1 MLRPVS
7 GIKPEWRVIELR
19 EGAELSLRKPTLT
32 RQAAELLERAARLRQ
47 DSSAASGAKGV
58 ALRLGSPGGLQG
70 AMLCARLGSSR
81 GQSSVMQIIGW
92 ASTIPPRPRQW
103 TTCAMSGM
111 HVILHGCGVSQS

>member
-47 DSSAASGAKGV
+47 DSSAASGAKG
-58 ALRLGSPGGLQG
+58 P
-70 AMLCARLGSSR
+70 
-81 GQSSVMQIIGW
+81 
-92 ASTIPPRPRQW
+92 
-103 TTCAMSGM
+103 
-111 HVILHGCGVSQS
+111 